1 MKSTV
6 ILWALA
12 IPVFAAQPV
21 LVRVTPETLKKLQE
35 RDPMIQLEKPA
46 DGQATV
52 KRSTDASLLHEST
65 VLHDGKN
72 WTLVPNGSV
81 VHLPESLRARANS
94 KPVGTLLPWHE
105 FLRRNPTWLVSH
117 EVTFEQAAGN
127 EALPAE
133 AAKSW
138 KTMEKI
144 VVAVRQTGPISVRVA
159 DGQSLTQR

>member
-12 IPVFAAQPV
+12 IPVLAAQPV

-35 RDPMIQLEKPA
+35 KDPMIRLEQPSPDDAK
-46 DGQATV
+46 V
-52 KRSTDASLLHEST
+52 KRPVDASILLHST

-72 WTLVPNGSV
+72 WTLVPHGAL
-81 VHLPESLRARANS
+81 VHLPDSLKARVNS

-127 EALPAE
+127 ESLPAD
-133 AAKSW
+133 AAKAW
-138 KTMEKI
+138 KSMEKI